1 MPTYRPWL
9 LFEMEVSEQ
18 ITGLLAE
25 FPNLMEAT
33 FWQLGNHIRSIARR
47 LAPFKTGALQTA
59 ISLTTT
65 KRSDHAIRVAGGKR
79 LRPEAR
85 FAGVTRPPEDAIDI
99 HAAAGY
105 ATFQEYGTVRNPAHP
120 FLYPAAIEAQRRFA
134 PIFSQEFIN
143 QLRGVYVRTYK
154 V

>member
-18 ITGLLAE
+18 ITGLLAK
-25 FPNLMEAT
+25 FPNLMENT
-33 FWQLGNHIRSIARR
+33 LWMLGGHIRSTARM
-47 LAPFKTGALQTA
+47 LAPVDTGALRAA

-65 KRSDHAIRVAGGKR
+65 KRSDHAARVGEGRR
-79 LRPEAR
+79 LRPGAM
-85 FAGVTRPPEDAIDI
+85 FAGVTRPPEAAIDI